1 MSLYLEAAAILESP
15 QTSSLKAI
23 IYNPSKPFKSP
34 QSKLYALIVETLK
47 FQDILKEVVENSGIL
62 KLERKLTPLLSI
74 LLTHDLLL
82 AKSGIATSSGPLKD
96 AILRHKARL
105 NAEFT
110 RARLKRGHGDLKSL
124 TDAINAEHI
133 RESEDGVTKTAT
145 GLTTFNPRWIRVNTL
160 KTTMEASLSSSPT
173 FNSFQEVSGM
183 SDMFFSDVVRKYYYP
198 KAELLPSIFAIHP
211 SHDITSS
218 ELYKSGK
225 IILQSASSCLPAI
238 MLDPPKGSTVVDG
251 CAAPGNKTTHLAA
264 LVGDTG
270 KVFAVERDRRRADI
284 LEKMVAKAGAEKIV
298 TILKA
303 TDFTTIT
310 EGHPAWSASYLLLD
324 PSCSGSGILQR
335 IDWDISKLNLP
346 SSDVASGQPS
356 KSSRKRKR
364 EDQSQ
369 KASMSTATTE
379 EQEGQQVAEEVQDGD
394 TSKERLQSLSDFQVA
409 IILHAFSFPNARRI
423 TYSTC
428 SIHAEENEH
437 VVARVLNSKI
447 AKQRGWG
454 VQSREDNP
462 LSTWH
467 RRGLAKELS
476 DLTVTPEERRRI
488 AEGCVRVNRTDSLG
502 GGFFVVCFIR
512 QANNDSLLD
521 GDTGSLGVASVQ
533 GNENYLQ
540 EGEDRIEVEDQE
552 WNGFSDKH
560 TDETPSAVDTQDD
573 NQLSRKRKK
582 RKSSK
587 DQQIRTEKVNRQFQ
601 KNRKGWS

>member
-15 QTSSLKAI
+15 QTTSLKAI

-47 FQDILKEVVENSGIL
+47 FQDILKEVVENAGIL
-62 KLERKLTPLLSI
+62 KLERKLTPVLSI

-82 AKSGIATSSGPLKD
+82 TKSGIATSSGPLKD

-110 RARLKRGHGDLKSL
+110 RVRLRRGHGDVKSL
-124 TDAINAEHI
+124 VEAVNAEHT

-145 GLTTFNPRWIRVNTL
+145 GLTTFNPRWVRVNAL
-160 KTTMEASLSSSPT
+160 KTTLGESLASPT
-173 FNSFQEVSGM
+173 FSAFQEVGGM
-183 SDMFFSDVVRKYYYP
+183 SDMFFFDVVRKYYYP
-198 KAELLPSIFAIHP
+198 KAELLPNIFAIHP

-264 LVGDTG
+264 LVGSSG
-270 KVFAVERDRRRADI
+270 KVFAVERDKRRADI
-284 LEKMVAKAGAEKIV
+284 LERMIMKAGAEGIV
-298 TILKA
+298 TTLKA

-310 EGHPAWSASYLLLD
+310 EGHPAWQASYLLLD

-346 SSDVASGQPS
+346 SSDVSSGQPS
-356 KSSRKRKR
+356 RKKRKR
-364 EDQSQ
+364 DEASQ
-369 KASMSTATTE
+369 KGSRSQPE
-379 EQEGQQVAEEVQDGD
+379 EQVPQHVDDEEVQDSD

-437 VVARVLNSKI
+437 VVARVLNNKI
-447 AKQRGWG
+447 AKERGWG

-467 RRGLAKELS
+467 RRGLVGELS
-476 DLTVTPEERRRI
+476 DLRVSSKEQQRV
-488 AEGCVRVNRTDSLG
+488 ADGCIRVNRTDSLG

-512 QANNDSLLD
+512 QVDDEGQLGGDIGNLD
-521 GDTGSLGVASVQ
+521 VALAQ
-533 GNENYLQ
+533 GNESLSQ
-540 EGEDRIEVEDQE
+540 ELGASIEAGDQE
-552 WNGFSDKH
+552 WNGFSDE
-560 TDETPSAVDTQDD
+560 ETNEAVPAADD
-573 NQLSRKRKK
+573 PQLGKGKR
-582 RKSSK
+582 RKSGK
-587 DQQIRTEKVNRQFQ
+587 DQKARTEKINKRFQ